1 MTIAQLNTL
10 LSTILNGV
18 VDALRGV
25 TVMRVEGIGTI
36 NLLQLFISGFIVAY
50 LRHVAS
56 KVMGQPPDGANLTRV
71 ARASSREARR
81 EAKRASK
88 EVTGA

>member
-1 MTIAQLNTL
+1 MTIAQLSTL

-36 NLLQLFISGFIVAY
+36 NLLQLFLSGFIVAY
-50 LRHVAS
+50 LKHVAS
-56 KVMGQPPDGANLTRV
+56 KVMGEPIGEPNLTRV
-71 ARASSREARR
+71 SSREARR
-81 EAKRASK
+81 KAKKASK
-88 EVTGA
+88 AVTGE